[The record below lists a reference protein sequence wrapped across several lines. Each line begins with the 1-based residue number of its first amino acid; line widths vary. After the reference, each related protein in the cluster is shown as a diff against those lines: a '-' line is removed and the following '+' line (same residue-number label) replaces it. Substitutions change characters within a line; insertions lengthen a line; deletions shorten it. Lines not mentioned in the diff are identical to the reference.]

1 LALDV
6 SYSDVL
12 TQPSTPFATLP
23 ASCLILLALSPTDDD
38 GCHSSHLDLASR
50 DVTDYMMK
58 IIRSKSSFCWN
69 RSTGKLQAGLA
80 E

>member
-1 LALDV
+1 
-6 SYSDVL
+6 
-12 TQPSTPFATLP
+12 
-23 ASCLILLALSPTDDD
+23 LILLALSPTDDD